1 MDNEQRDADDQSA
14 SPRRPYTPPMLTAE
28 GTLDELTLIPT
39 FIVQSYS
46 STT

>member
-1 MDNEQRDADDQSA
+1 MATERHGTDDQSA

-46 STT
+46 SST